1 MKTGENKNVWLDF
14 LLEPEGEEVL
24 KAMKKSRELKDA
36 KEKWREISEDEII
49 RDKALRLEIAEL
61 DYNTGMKHAKEEG
74 IQQGI
79 EKGIQKG
86 IEKGKQEGIKQGK
99 NAERIKMIKQMIK
112 ENIELETISKVTGL
126 GVCEIQTILNLK

>member
-1 MKTGENKNVWLDF
+1 MWLDF

-49 RDKALRLEIAEL
+49 RDRALRLEIAEL
-61 DYNTGMKHAKEEG
+61 DYNTGMKHAREEG

-79 EKGIQKG
+79 EKGIEKGIEQG
-86 IEKGKQEGIKQGK
+86 IEKGIEQGK
-99 NAERIKMIKQMIK
+99 NLEKIEMIKQMLK
-112 ENIELETISKVTGL
+112 ENIDIETISKVTGL
-126 GVCEIQTILNLK
+126 EIREIEAIIKSK